1 MCCELRDISAHY
13 SCIITI
19 SSCYNGSVCHLPFIA
34 QPTSMGGTPS
44 ATLWRWEA
52 TSTTV
57 YYAYKVESHGDLA
70 HKPWYP
76 GSSAGTPPGGQH
88 TIVETHVIRPTGS
101 GTLAAPLL
109 PQRHGSR
116 LTTWVAFPCPR
127 ILLDSGSG
135 RRQQRTVDS
144 TSRWRARSKNFQKAR
159 SRIAGD
165 PGIFLRPTDS
175 DCEWHKAPLALVRS
189 VASGRSYAQTDTT
202 ILIAAAG
209 IDNRRLHVACAKSQ
223 IFEEAKS

>member
-88 TIVETHVIRPTGS
+88 TIVKTHVIRPTGS

-144 TSRWRARSKNFQKAR
+144 TSRWRARSKNIQKAR

-165 PGIFLRPTDS
+165 PGYPVWHFSSAHWFWLRVAQGPACTGALGRLWS
-175 DCEWHKAPLALVRS
+175 LVRTKWYHHLDCGS
-189 VASGRSYAQTDTT
+189 RHWQQT
-202 ILIAAAG
+202 
-209 IDNRRLHVACAKSQ
+209 VACCMC
-223 IFEEAKS
+223 